1 MRKHGKLSFVYPRN
15 IKEFKELVKRCPCVW
30 KRWFLRIG
38 KTGLSA
44 EKPFGARERTNNK
57 LNPHTSNYHSSYYH
71 CHLLIIIIIIIIIV
85 VVVVVV
91 VVFVIIV
98 SLTIM

>member
-1 MRKHGKLSFVYPRN
+1 MFYKKTW
-15 IKEFKELVKRCPCVW
+15 CPCVW

-38 KTGLSA
+38 KKRIIRRKT
-44 EKPFGARERTNNK
+44 FGARERTNNK
-57 LNPHTSNYHSSYYH
+57 LNPHTSNYRSSYYH
-71 CHLLIIIIIIIIIV
+71 CHLLIIIIIIIVV

>member
-1 MRKHGKLSFVYPRN
+1 M
-15 IKEFKELVKRCPCVW
+15 KRCPCVW

-38 KTGLSA
+38 KKRIIRRKT
-44 EKPFGARERTNNK
+44 KERTNNK
-57 LNPHTSNYHSSYYH
+57 LNPHTSNYRSSYCH
-71 CHLLIIIIIIIIIV
+71 CHLLMIIIIIIVV